1 MKRCRILYFFYAVW
15 ALSSCLKT
23 GNVYTPINATLLSIT
38 NDSSGTYDY
47 TYSGNMIGGVSYNG
61 ADSTGPAQSILLY
74 LSYGPQSVSV
84 RIFNDTGVDYQYLLT
99 LSKLPL
105 QIWFGSGQGKTEEA
119 NFIYLPGTDR
129 LDSVIFGGFGQ
140 SSPTYVVY
148 HFTYSG
154 ENITGIHENYYTQ
167 WSLSYNSDF
176 RISYSGTPNLFR
188 RTDSLMFIYAYPET
202 ICDVSQD
209 WVQVIFFAETFSAT
223 TFNGLSET
231 GINGFQS
238 TVAYTLND
246 QGAIAREE
254 FSAPVVDFTAGK
266 RFHYK

>member
-1 MKRCRILYFFYAVW
+1 
-15 ALSSCLKT
+15 
-23 GNVYTPINATLLSIT
+23 
-38 NDSSGTYDY
+38 
-47 TYSGNMIGGVSYNG
+47 
-61 ADSTGPAQSILLY
+61 
-74 LSYGPQSVSV
+74 
-84 RIFNDTGVDYQYLLT
+84 
-99 LSKLPL
+99 
-105 QIWFGSGQGKTEEA
+105 
-119 NFIYLPGTDR
+119 
-129 LDSVIFGGFGQ
+129 
-140 SSPTYVVY
+140 
-148 HFTYSG
+148 
-154 ENITGIHENYYTQ
+154 
-167 WSLSYNSDF
+167 
-176 RISYSGTPNLFR
+176 
-188 RTDSLMFIYAYPET
+188 MFIYAYPET